1 MKTSSLANFTM
12 RIFSHFFLIFCCA
25 AAFAQALPQNSHKN
39 PYGGGWECNRG
50 FKQVG
55 NECQKVQ
62 VPANAVLD
70 ILGHDWEC
78 ARGFRNSGNQCVK
91 VQIPANAGLDILGHD
106 WECLRGFQ
114 RVGNECQ
121 KVQMPAN
128 AGLDILGHDW
138 ECKRG
143 FKRVGNECV
152 KLTIPVNASIDI
164 LGHDWICNKGFKRVA
179 SECQQ
184 MTDSEKKAEAERDKS
199 IREEIKRRQAR
210 GARGNHCDS
219 EYSSGANVCVTVKN
233 AELDCSES
241 YDRTSYSSCRVEV
254 SLYVETDYRGRGYI
268 DGRVKCEV
276 SLSTAGSSG
285 YESTQTND
293 ERWNF
298 SLYANDSSTRSLD
311 IDFSFSSYD
320 KIRKV
325 RISDLTCR
333 VRDLYVY

>member
-1 MKTSSLANFTM
+1 MRNIFLLALMLIYSSA
-12 RIFSHFFLIFCCA
+12 FS
-25 AAFAQALPQNSHKN
+25 QSLPQNSHKN
-39 PYGGGWECNRG
+39 SFGAGWECNRG

-55 NECQKVQ
+55 NECLKVQ
-62 VPANAVLD
+62 IPPNAVLD

-78 ARGFRNSGNQCVK
+78 ARGFRNSGNQCIK
-91 VQIPANAGLDILGHD
+91 VQIPLNAGLDILGHD

-114 RVGNECQ
+114 RVGSECQ
-121 KVQMPAN
+121 KVQLPAN

-143 FKRVGNECV
+143 FKRVGNECTKV
-152 KLTIPVNASIDI
+152 TIPTNASIDA
-164 LGHDWICNKGFKRVA
+164 LGHDWICNKGYKKA
-179 SECQQ
+179 SSECQP
-184 MTDSEKKAEAERDKS
+184 MTVAEKKAEADRDKS
-199 IREEIKRRQAR
+199 IREEIKSRQAR

-233 AELDCSES
+233 AELNCSES
-241 YDRTSYSSCRVEV
+241 YARGNYDSCRVGV
-254 SLYVETDYRGRGYI
+254 SLYVETDYRGHGYV

-276 SLSTAGSSG
+276 SLATVGSGG
-285 YESTQTND
+285 YESSQSND
-293 ERWNF
+293 ERWSF

-311 IDFSFSSYD
+311 IDFSFSSYE

>member
-1 MKTSSLANFTM
+1 MKTSSWIDLNM
-12 RIFSHFFLIFCCA
+12 RITRLIFLIFFCGT
-25 AAFAQALPQNSHKN
+25 AFSQTLPQNAHKN
-39 PYGGGWECNRG
+39 PFGGGWECNRG

-62 VPANAVLD
+62 LPANVVLD

-78 ARGFRNSGNQCVK
+78 ARGFKNTGGQCIK
-91 VQIPANAGLDILGHD
+91 VQIPANAGLDILGND
-106 WECLRGFQ
+106 WECLRGYK
-114 RVGNECQ
+114 RAGNECQ
-121 KVQMPAN
+121 KVQLPTN
-128 AGLDILGHDW
+128 AVLDILGHDW

-143 FKRVGNECV
+143 FKRSGNECG
-152 KLTIPVNASIDI
+152 KLTIPANASIDI
-164 LGHDWICNKGFKRVA
+164 SGNDWTCNKGFKRSA

-184 MTDSEKKAEAERDKS
+184 MTDSEKKSEADRDKAL
-199 IREEIKRRQAR
+199 REEIKRRQAR

-219 EYSSGANVCVTVKN
+219 EYKSGANVCVTVRN

-241 YDRTSYSSCRVEV
+241 YDGSSYDSCRVEV

-268 DGRVKCEV
+268 DGRVKCEATV
-276 SLSTAGSSG
+276 SAVGSRG

-298 SLYANDSSTRSLD
+298 SLYANDSSTRSID

-320 KIRKV
+320 KVRKV

-333 VRDLYVY
+333 VRDLYAY